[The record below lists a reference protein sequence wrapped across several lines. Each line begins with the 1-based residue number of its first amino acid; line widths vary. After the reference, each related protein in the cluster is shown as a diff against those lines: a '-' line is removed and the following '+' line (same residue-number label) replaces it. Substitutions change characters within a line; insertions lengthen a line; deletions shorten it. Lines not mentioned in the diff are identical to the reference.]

1 MNKEEMFENLYYA
14 IYKGDNF
21 LFMGTKK
28 ECSDYLNVKE
38 NTISFY
44 NTPTYQKKNKSGNRI
59 IVIKVDD

>member
-1 MNKEEMFENLYYA
+1 MVN
-14 IYKGDNF
+14 YKGDNF

-28 ECSDYLNVKE
+28 ECSEYLNVKE

-44 NTPTYQKKNKSGNRI
+44 TTPAYQKKNKSGNRI